1 MDVERAWEMTDGDDS
16 KDGVEHPSH
25 YQSNGVECIDAMYAI
40 SPTMAVC
47 FAAGSALKY
56 LDRAGLKDDEGK
68 DLRKAKE
75 CWHMAKRM
83 MARWAENGQD

>member
-1 MDVERAWEMTDGDDS
+1 MSYKDDQR
-16 KDGVEHPSH
+16 DGVEHPSH
-25 YQSNGVECIDAMYAI
+25 YASDGIECIEAMYAI
-40 SPTMAVC
+40 SPAMAIY

-68 DLRKAKE
+68 DLRKAKQ

-83 MARWAENGQD
+83 VRKVVEDDED

>member
-1 MDVERAWEMTDGDDS
+1 MDKGSVR
-16 KDGVEHPSH
+16 HPSH
-25 YQSNGVECIDAMYAI
+25 YASEGIECIDAMYAI

-75 CWHMAKRM
+75 CWHMAKRLM
-83 MARWAENGQD
+83 VRKVAEDGQD

>member
-1 MDVERAWEMTDGDDS
+1 MSYKDDS

-25 YQSNGVECIDAMYAI
+25 YASEGIECIDAMYAI
-40 SPTMAVC
+40 SPVMAIY

-68 DLRKAKE
+68 DLMKAKQ

-83 MARWAENGQD
+83 MAREDEQ